1 MDNNHEIVVVLNKA
15 DLPASEPE
23 LVKQEI
29 QDVIGL
35 DTSSAILASGK
46 TGIGIEDILTAI
58 VEKLPAPISESND
71 QLKALLVDSWYDSYL
86 GVVILVRIIDGYI
99 KRDDE
104 ILMMSNGAKYKIDK
118 VGVFTPKPINK
129 DVLGPGEM
137 GLSLIHI

>member
-1 MDNNHEIVVVLNKA
+1 MKNILN
-15 DLPASEPE
+15 
-23 LVKQEI
+23 
-29 QDVIGL
+29 
-35 DTSSAILASGK
+35 
-46 TGIGIEDILTAI
+46 AI

-104 ILMMSNGAKYKIDK
+104 ILMMSNSAKYKIDK

-129 DVLGPGEM
+129 ECFRPWRNGFY
-137 GLSLIHI
+137 SYWN